1 LEGKEYEVGFGP
13 PQSRKKHPSF
23 VLEVIEAA
31 REALEKDNQ
40 VIPVV

>member
-1 LEGKEYEVGFGP
+1 LVGKEYEVGFGP
-13 PQSRKKHPSF
+13 PQSRKKGPSF

-31 REALEKDNQ
+31 QEALAQDNQ